1 MSFLKGCVHIKNK
14 YISKILHYFI
24 MGTYLSPKLRHAEN
38 MHFFDFSKME
48 INFYLSP
55 HSIFVAET

>member
-1 MSFLKGCVHIKNK
+1 MKNK

-55 HSIFVAET
+55 HSILVAET